1 MTIPENIV
9 RYLDRC
15 GETGRRLVLT
25 KLRSGIDQ
33 AVVIPALAEE
43 RSLFDTLDVLCA
55 NPPEEME
62 RTLVLCVINNRN
74 PGIARPEDIDQNR
87 RTVKRLERLIAGR
100 QALEDTDDKNVALQ
114 DRTIHG
120 ACPNLAC
127 LDASSPGM
135 EMPARGGVGMA
146 RKIGMD
152 SALGMLDYGSRRRK
166 LLFCLDA
173 DTRVEP
179 DYLSAVRS
187 FFETK
192 RNSAAVVEY
201 AHPLDGEPALRAA
214 ICCYE
219 IFLRY
224 YSLGL
229 LYARSPYAHHSVG
242 STMICTADG
251 YAAVRGMSRREAG
264 EDFYFL
270 NKLAK
275 LNAIGRISET
285 TVYPSARASLR
296 VPFGTG
302 QRVVRFLEN
311 RRNEYLLYHPA
322 VFEVLERW
330 LALMASG
337 GDMKPECILDGA
349 AKIHPRLRSFL
360 ERNRFQEAWPRIRWN
375 HRRTN
380 DLARHFHAWFDGFRT
395 LKLIH
400 DLSEDAFPPMD
411 MFQALKHLLLA
422 MGDPFHQEID
432 PLNMPSPDEQI
443 RILRHLRRLSRSPV
457 SHVRRFCLD
466 LFNAFG

>member
-1 MTIPENIV
+1 MTIPENIA

-15 GETGRRLVLT
+15 GGTGKRLFATAV
-25 KLRSGIDQ
+25 RSGIDQ

-43 RSLFDTLDVLCA
+43 RSLFDTLDALCA
-55 NPPEEME
+55 NSPEDLE
-62 RTLVLCVINNRN
+62 RTLVLCVVNNRK

-87 RTVKRLERLIAGR
+87 RTLERLEWLMRGRPAGKDP
-100 QALEDTDDKNVALQ
+100 AGGTVALQ
-114 DRTIHG
+114 DRMIG
-120 ACPNLAC
+120 KACPNLAC

-146 RKIGMD
+146 RKLGMD
-152 SALGMLDYGSRRRK
+152 AALGMLDYGRPGVK

-179 DYLSAVRS
+179 NYLSAVRS

-201 AHPLDGEPALRAA
+201 AHPVDGDPSLCAA

-229 LYARSPYAHHSVG
+229 RYARSPYAFHAVG

-251 YAAVRGMSRREAG
+251 YAAVRGMNRREAG

-275 LNAIGRISET
+275 LNGIGRIVGT
-285 TVYPSARASLR
+285 AVYPSARTSHR

-302 QRVVRFLEN
+302 QRIVRFLEN

-322 VFEVLERW
+322 IFEILKRW
-330 LALMASG
+330 LELMTG
-337 GDMKPECILDGA
+337 GVDGETERILDEA
-349 AKIHPRLRSFL
+349 ARIHPRLRFFL
-360 ERNRFQEAWPRIRWN
+360 ERNRFQESWPRIRRN
-375 HRRTN
+375 HRHAD
-380 DLARHFHAWFDGFRT
+380 DLSGHFHVWFDGFRT
-395 LKLIH
+395 LKLVH
-400 DLSEDAFPPMD
+400 DLTENVFPPMD
-411 MFQALKHLLLA
+411 MFRALKDLLRI
-422 MGDPFHQEID
+422 MNDPGHGEIGGGDTPKLKDQ
-432 PLNMPSPDEQI
+432 LNI
-443 RILRHLRRLSRSPV
+443 LHKLRHLTRLPV
-457 SHVRRFCLD
+457 LP
-466 LFNAFG
+466 